1 MTPTWMERSKTFVL
15 PLVAKIQTSKC
26 FFALS
31 DNSSLQVDFREFML
45 ALCVMRTGTAEENLK
60 QIFRAFD
67 VNSDGKVAILL
78 IWKL

>member
-1 MTPTWMERSKTFVL
+1 M
-15 PLVAKIQTSKC
+15 
-26 FFALS
+26 
-31 DNSSLQVDFREFML
+31 DFREFML

>member
-1 MTPTWMERSKTFVL
+1 M
-15 PLVAKIQTSKC
+15 
-26 FFALS
+26 FFTLS
-31 DNSSLQVDFREFML
+31 DNSSFQVDFREFML

-78 IWKL
+78 IQRF